1 MAIMSFDTY
10 ALYGGYKVAQDYYDY
25 LIAAKRVHDAMAFH
39 ATFNIL
45 DSVDHVACRGE
56 N

>member
-1 MAIMSFDTY
+1 MSFDTY

-25 LIAAKRVHDAMAFH
+25 LIAVKRIEEARAFH
-39 ATFNIL
+39 FKFDIL
-45 DSVDHVACRGE
+45 YSVEHAACLGE

>member
-1 MAIMSFDTY
+1 MVLDTY
-10 ALYGGYKVAQDYYDY
+10 ALYEGYKVAQDYYDY
-25 LIAAKRVHDAMAFH
+25 LIAAKRVHDAVAFQ

-45 DSVDHVACRGE
+45 DSVDHVACRGI